1 VQGRAFEDKP
11 MPVYEYLCDRC
22 GPFTQMRP
30 MAEYEMPSDC
40 PECAG
45 AAPRVILTAPRAST
59 LAAETRRAHATNE
72 RSANAPRS
80 SSSMR
85 GNHGAGCS
93 CCGGGSAKK
102 GSASKGKNGLKS
114 FPSSRPWMI
123 SH

>member
-1 VQGRAFEDKP
+1 

-30 MAEYEMPSDC
+30 MAEYEMPSPCPDC
-40 PECAG
+40 AA

-85 GNHGAGCS
+85 GKHGAGCS
-93 CCGGGSAKK
+93 CCGGGSAK
-102 GSASKGKNGLKS
+102 KGKNGLKS